1 MIPRKHW
8 RKHGFCLVLP
18 SKFMGS
24 CESLPGDADESSSFR
39 QYQFCCCTSL
49 DDESHEHVAIEILIR
64 AKKLIFR
71 TGSFL
76 WDTLQES
83 NMAGKS
89 TN

>member
-1 MIPRKHW
+1 MIPRKHR

-64 AKKLIFR
+64 AKQTNISDWFILV
-71 TGSFL
+71 
-76 WDTLQES
+76 TLQES